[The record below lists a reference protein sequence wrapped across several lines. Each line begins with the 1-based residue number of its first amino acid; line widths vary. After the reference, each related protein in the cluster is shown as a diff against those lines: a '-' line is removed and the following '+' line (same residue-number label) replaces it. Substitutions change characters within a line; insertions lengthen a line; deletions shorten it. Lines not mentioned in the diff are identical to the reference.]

1 MLSQDEYKSKIMEIT
16 PGRLH
21 PLLKGIYRTVI
32 PENESIKTIDYM
44 QSVPETLP
52 DKHIR
57 NVAIHPSREEML
69 TTLPTEGKVA
79 ELGVDEGNFSE
90 QILSIT
96 EPESLFLVD
105 VWETERYGEE
115 EMRKVKKK
123 FDDFAEVS
131 IVRERSEIALSEF
144 EDDFFDLVYIDT
156 THSYEQ
162 TSKELYVSQR
172 KVKEDGVIA
181 GHDYCV
187 GNVSKGV
194 PYGVISAVHEFCIQE
209 NWQISHLS
217 LETDGYRSFA
227 LEKINS

>member
-1 MLSQDEYKSKIMEIT
+1 MEIT
-16 PGRLH
+16 PSRLH

-32 PENESIKTIDYM
+32 PEDDSITTIDYIE
-44 QSVPETLP
+44 SVPETLP
-52 DKHIR
+52 DEHIR
-57 NVAIHPSREEML
+57 NVVIHPSREEML

-79 ELGVDEGNFSE
+79 ELGVDEGDFSE

-115 EMRKVKKK
+115 KMRKVNKK

-162 TSKELYVSQR
+162 TLEELYVSQR
-172 KVKEDGVIA
+172 KVKKDGVIA

-187 GNVSKGV
+187 GNVSKGAA
-194 PYGVISAVHEFCIQE
+194 YGVISAVHEFCVQE
-209 NWQISHLS
+209 NYRICHLS
-217 LETDGYRSFA
+217 LETHGYRSFA
-227 LEKINS
+227 LEKIDS